1 MQHNMA
7 QQIGSTTYYEHYKHT
22 ALQNCGT
29 TGSAQYTYHWCTMA
43 LMDYENMV
51 AGHMF

>member
-1 MQHNMA
+1 MA
-7 QQIGSTTYYEHYKHT
+7 QQNGSTTYYQHYKHM